1 MQQECKQQRKH
12 KTFRVNYQ
20 TEHGKGCIMIYVGSF
35 FGRNRLND
43 AIPFLRFAR
52 LHCTREQQLA
62 LLAILEEEKLL
73 HRDTERERIEKTIKK
88 IEAQTWGQSDKG
100 RTAKTAKT
108 AKSAKAGK
116 SGKANKAGKTKKMKQ
131 S

>member
-1 MQQECKQQRKH
+1 MQQECKQERKH

-43 AIPFLRFAR
+43 AIPFLRFAKT
-52 LHCTREQQLA
+52 HCTREQQLE

-88 IEAQTWGQSDKG
+88 IEAQTWGQSNKG
-100 RTAKTAKT
+100 RA
-108 AKSAKAGK
+108 AKSGK
-116 SGKANKAGKTKKMKQ
+116 SGKAGKANKAGKTKKMNQ

>member
-1 MQQECKQQRKH
+1 MQEECKQERKH

-52 LHCTREQQLA
+52 LHCTREQQLE
-62 LLAILEEEKLL
+62 LLAILDEEKLL

-88 IEAQTWGQSDKG
+88 IEAQTWGQSNKG
-100 RTAKTAKT
+100 RA
-108 AKSAKAGK
+108 AKSGK
-116 SGKANKAGKTKKMKQ
+116 SGKAGKANKAGKTKKMNQ

>member
-1 MQQECKQQRKH
+1 MQQECKQERKH

-43 AIPFLRFAR
+43 VNPFLRFAR
-52 LHCTREQQLA
+52 LHCTREQQLE

-88 IEAQTWGQSDKG
+88 IEAQTWGQSDTG
-100 RTAKTAKT
+100 RAT
-108 AKSAKAGK
+108 KAGK

>member
-1 MQQECKQQRKH
+1 MQEECKQKRKH

-43 AIPFLRFAR
+43 AIPFLRFAKT
-52 LHCTREQQLA
+52 HCTREQQLD

-73 HRDTERERIEKTIKK
+73 YRDTERERIEKNIKK
-88 IEAQTWGQSDKG
+88 IEAQTWGQSNKG
-100 RTAKTAKT
+100 RA
-108 AKSAKAGK
+108 AKSAKSGK
-116 SGKANKAGKTKKMKQ
+116 SSNAKKRKQYTAKKA
-131 S
+131 

>member
-1 MQQECKQQRKH
+1 MQQECKQERKH

-43 AIPFLRFAR
+43 AIPFLRFAKT
-52 LHCTREQQLA
+52 HCTREQQLE

-100 RTAKTAKT
+100 KT

-116 SGKANKAGKTKKMKQ
+116 SGNTRKRKQ
-131 S
+131 P

>member
-1 MQQECKQQRKH
+1 MQQECKQERKH

-52 LHCTREQQLA
+52 LHCTREQQLE
-62 LLAILEEEKLL
+62 LLAILDEEKLL

-88 IEAQTWGQSDKG
+88 IEAQTWGQSNKG
-100 RTAKTAKT
+100 RA
-108 AKSAKAGK
+108 AKSGK
-116 SGKANKAGKTKKMKQ
+116 SGKAGKANKAGKTKKMNQ

>member
-1 MQQECKQQRKH
+1 MQEECKQERKH

-43 AIPFLRFAR
+43 AIPFLRFAKT
-52 LHCTREQQLA
+52 HCTRAQQLE

-88 IEAQTWGQSDKG
+88 IESQTWGQSDMG
-100 RTAKTAKT
+100 RA
-108 AKSAKAGK
+108 AKSAKSAK
-116 SGKANKAGKTKKMKQ
+116 SGNTRKRKQ
-131 S
+131 P

>member
-1 MQQECKQQRKH
+1 MQQRKH

-35 FGRNRLND
+35 FGENRLND
-43 AIPFLRFAR
+43 VNPFLRFAKT
-52 LHCTREQQLA
+52 HCTREQQLD

-88 IEAQTWGQSDKG
+88 IEAQTWGRSDKG
-100 RTAKTAKT
+100 RA
-108 AKSAKAGK
+108 AKSAKSAKSAKLGK
-116 SGKANKAGKTKKMKQ
+116 SSNAKKRKQYNAEKA
-131 S
+131 

>member
-1 MQQECKQQRKH
+1 MQEECKQECKQERKH

-20 TEHGKGCIMIYVGSF
+20 TEHGKGCIMIYVGNF

-43 AIPFLRFAR
+43 VNPFLRFAKT
-52 LHCTREQQLA
+52 HCTREQQLA
-62 LLAILEEEKLL
+62 LLAIMEEEKLL
-73 HRDTERERIEKTIKK
+73 YR
-88 IEAQTWGQSDKG
+88 QTWGQSDKG
-100 RTAKTAKT
+100 KA
-108 AKSAKAGK
+108 AKSAK

>member
-1 MQQECKQQRKH
+1 MQQQRKH
-12 KTFRVNYQ
+12 KTFRVHYQ
-20 TEHGKGCIMIYVGSF
+20 TEHGEGCIMIYVGSF

-43 AIPFLRFAR
+43 AIPFLRFAKT
-52 LHCTREQQLA
+52 HCTREQQLE

-100 RTAKTAKT
+100 KTAKARPNQVNQARQIKR
-108 AKSAKAGK
+108 AKRGNGNSHKEEKENG
-116 SGKANKAGKTKKMKQ
+116 
-131 S
+131 

>member
-1 MQQECKQQRKH
+1 MQQECKQERKH

-43 AIPFLRFAR
+43 AIPFLRFAKT
-52 LHCTREQQLA
+52 HCTREQQLE
-62 LLAILEEEKLL
+62 LLAILDEEKLL

-88 IEAQTWGQSDKG
+88 IEAQTWGQSNKG
-100 RTAKTAKT
+100 RA
-108 AKSAKAGK
+108 AKSGK
-116 SGKANKAGKTKKMKQ
+116 SGKAGKANKAGKTKKMNQ